1 MPNHLH
7 EDGERLVITYKAKY
21 KGGNIYKPQKSRL
34 AMIETKMSK
43 RDYLPP

>member
-7 EDGERLVITYKAKY
+7 EDGEWLVITYKAKY
-21 KGGNIYKPQKSRL
+21 KRKNIYKPQISRL
-34 AMIETKMSK
+34 AMIEIKMSK